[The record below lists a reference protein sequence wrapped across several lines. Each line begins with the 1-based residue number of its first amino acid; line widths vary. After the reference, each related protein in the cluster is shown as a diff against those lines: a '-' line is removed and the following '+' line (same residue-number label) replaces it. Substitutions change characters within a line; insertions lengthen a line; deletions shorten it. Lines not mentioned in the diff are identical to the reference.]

1 MDSLSF
7 QPNVYSP
14 VAIGALAFCLA
25 LTDLL
30 GQRQILC
37 RNLHSLCIPIVAA
50 ARDAEKAAHFTDAV
64 LLTMTVDYLVF
75 DAGLH
80 SFPVSERKSR
90 SNSTSIFNRLFSYLY
105 SCKVFA
111 GFLPRCFGIPASLF
125 QLCIAHRLIPYFKL
139 NALWL
144 LPSFN
149 SVRTFSRIPA
159 GYFFIPFFPDIQTP
173 PDVVILLHQG
183 AFVYC
188 PFLLVQFKPQSAV
201 FLSGKIRGDGV

>member
-1 MDSLSF
+1 MMDPVPL
-7 QPNVYSP
+7 QPDLHSP
-14 VAIGALAFCLA
+14 VAIGALALRLA
-25 LTDLL
+25 LTDYLS
-30 GQRQILC
+30 QRQILF
-37 RNLHSLCIPIVAA
+37 RNLHSFYILIVSAA
-50 ARDAEKAAHFTDAV
+50 WDTEEPAHLADAV
-64 LLTMTVDYLVF
+64 PLLMTVDHFVF

-80 SFPVSERKSR
+80 SFPMSERKSR

-111 GFLPRCFGIPASLF
+111 GFLPRCFGIPDSLF

-144 LPSFN
+144 LPSLN

-159 GYFFIPFFPDIQTP
+159 GYLFIPFFPDIQTP

-188 PFLLVQFKPQSAV
+188 PFLLVQFRNLVAF
-201 FLSGKIRGDGV
+201 FLVA